1 MCLAVIALDA
11 HPGYQLIVAANRDEF
26 HARPA
31 LPAAWGTDAVFKDI
45 LAGRD
50 LEAGGTWLGVRRDGR
65 FALVTN
71 VRQPGGSV
79 ISDGPSRGLIV
90 PAWLEGQQTSDRFW
104 PRAPWWPC
112 GSARR

>member
-11 HPGYQLIVAANRDEF
+11 HPAYRLVVAANRDEF
-26 HARPA
+26 HARAASPA
-31 LPAAWGTDAVFKDI
+31 SWGTDATFMNI

-71 VRQPGGSV
+71 VRQGGAH
-79 ISDGPSRGLIV
+79 DPAARSRGELVHRVLHATAPVDCALRDIV
-90 PAWLEGQQTSDRFW
+90 D
-104 PRAPWWPC
+104 
-112 GSARR
+112 